1 MAPGTSTLPVSA
13 DVVIVGGGVIGCA
26 AARELASDLDVVLL
40 ERGQLAAEASALAA
54 GEITMTPS
62 YTDYPE
68 VAEHANEFFR
78 TYDGHGDFHFE
89 ERPSVEL
96 VPNDRVDVA
105 QRRVERLAN
114 AGFDVAF
121 LDAETVESRFPR
133 FDIGDVFAGG
143 VQHAD
148 TGFVDP
154 YTFSMTLAH
163 DAEDRGATLHTETAV
178 TDIVIDD
185 GAVWGVETD
194 AGRITADHVLV
205 AAGWRTPEFLDGITP
220 IPVRPYRTQCVVLHP
235 GEDLDEPF
243 PMGWV
248 PGEHVYFRPE
258 LNGDLLVGG
267 WSFATDDPVGAS
279 RQADEAFEQHVA
291 GLVPEFLRDV
301 DRARFVN
308 GWAGVDGATPD
319 TRPIIDAPDDA
330 LAGLVVATGFHG
342 RGVMTAP
349 VAATLVRSL
358 VTGESTGLPLAEFA
372 VDRFDDRS
380 RDFPFFSISSGDDY
394 DGD

>member
-1 MAPGTSTLPVSA
+1 MAPGTSPLPASA
-13 DVVIVGGGVIGCA
+13 EVVIVGGGVIGCA
-26 AARELASDLDVVLL
+26 AARELATDHDVVVL
-40 ERGQLAAEASALAA
+40 ERGQLAAEATALAA

-68 VAEHANEFFR
+68 VAEHANDFFR
-78 TYDGHGDFHFE
+78 TYDGHGDFTFE
-89 ERPSVEL
+89 ERPSIEL
-96 VPNDRVDVA
+96 VPRDRVDVA
-105 QRRVERLAN
+105 QRRVERLAG

-121 LDAETVESRFPR
+121 LDAGTVESRFPR
-133 FDIGDVFAGG
+133 FELGDDFAGG
-143 VQHAD
+143 VRHAD

-163 DAEDRGATLHTETAV
+163 DAEDHGASIHTETAV
-178 TDIVIDD
+178 TDLLLDD
-185 GAVWGVETD
+185 GSIRGVVTD
-194 AGRITADHVLV
+194 AGRIDATHVLV

-220 IPVRPYRTQCVVLHP
+220 IPVRPYRTQCVVLDP
-235 GEDLDEPF
+235 GEELDDSF

-258 LNGDLLVGG
+258 HNGDLLVGG

-279 RQADEAFEQHVA
+279 RQADEEFKQHVA
-291 GLVPEFLRDV
+291 NLVPEFLRNV

-330 LAGLVVATGFHG
+330 PDGLVVATGFHG
-342 RGVMTAP
+342 RGIMTAP

-358 VTGESTGLPLAEFA
+358 VTGESTGLPLAEFT
-372 VDRFDDRS
+372 VDRFDDCS
-380 RDFPFFSISSGDDY
+380 RDFPFFSISSGDDDY
-394 DGD
+394 DD